1 MKKQFTI
8 LLLTMMGC
16 IPLIS
21 GCATNKTNTPTQE
34 PTTTT
39 DDNPSTGGDDDPET
53 PPDTSPK
60 KITVAAHTLSDTNPP
75 INIDSPGQ
83 EVDES
88 TWNSFKN
95 GTASKFSNNYNF
107 TYSAYSGGNQTTER
121 YTKNGYFM
129 RSVGGTLYYERK
141 SGSTFYQYIDVSDG
155 WLRQETT
162 LDIQQKYTSR
172 ILDEINV
179 HMFAFNKYEFD
190 TLWDGGYVYN
200 TDGFTS
206 VVMFQGG
213 YLTYL
218 SYTLGMNVF
227 EIKLSFETTIDI
239 PKSYYYG

>member
-1 MKKQFTI
+1 MKKKFAII
-8 LLLTMMGC
+8 LLTIAGC
-16 IPLIS
+16 MPLIS
-21 GCATNKTNTPTQE
+21 GCAVNKTTTPTQE

-39 DDNPSTGGDDDPET
+39 DDNPET
-53 PPDTSPK
+53 PPGDTGPK
-60 KITVAAHTLSDTNPP
+60 KVTVAAHTLSDTNPP

-83 EVDES
+83 QVSES

-95 GTASKFSNNYNF
+95 GSASKYSNNYNF
-107 TYSAYSGGNQTTER
+107 TYSAYSGGNQTLEK

-129 RSVGGTLYYERK
+129 RSVGGTLYFERK

-179 HMFAFNKYEFD
+179 HMFDFSNYEFG

-206 VVMFQGG
+206 VVMFQNG

-218 SYTLGMNVF
+218 NYTLGTNVF

-239 PKSYYYG
+239 PKSYYYE